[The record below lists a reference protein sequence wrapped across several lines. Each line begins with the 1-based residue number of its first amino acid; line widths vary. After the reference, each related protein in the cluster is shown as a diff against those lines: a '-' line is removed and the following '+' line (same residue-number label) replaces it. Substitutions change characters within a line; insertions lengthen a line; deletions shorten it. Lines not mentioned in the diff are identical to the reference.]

1 VKTAGLNQEIVIRE
15 HQGLKLKSR
24 QELGLAQ
31 RWVIKIGSAMITN
44 DGQGLDRLSIEA
56 WVAQMAALHQ
66 AGREVLLVTSGAVA
80 EGMRRLGWNR
90 RPTALAELQ
99 AAAAVGQMGL
109 VQAWES
115 AFERC
120 GIQTAQILL
129 THEDASDRQRYLNI
143 RNTLRT
149 LLRLRATPV
158 INENDTV
165 AFEEIRFGDN
175 DTLGALVAN
184 LVEADLYVI
193 LTDQQGLYDR
203 NPRQFPDARLIRE
216 GRAGDA
222 ALTAMAG
229 GAAGNLGS
237 GGMLTKLHAASKA
250 ARSGAF
256 TLLAWGREP
265 EVLRRIAAGEELGT
279 LLRPSQSPLAARK
292 QWLAVQL
299 QIKGR
304 LHLDAGAV
312 RALRAD
318 GKSLLP
324 VGVTAIEG
332 QFKRGDLV
340 SCLDPTGVEIAR
352 GLVNYETEPALLLI
366 GKTTRRIEALLGHV
380 DDPELIHRDNLVLV

>member
-1 VKTAGLNQEIVIRE
+1 MFDKKTRE
-15 HQGLKLKSR
+15 Q
-24 QELGLAQ
+24 LGAAQ
-31 RWVIKIGSAMITN
+31 RWVVKIGSAMITN
-44 DGQGLDRLSIEA
+44 DGQGLDNFSIDA
-56 WVAQMAALHQ
+56 WVAQMAELHQ
-66 AGREVLLVTSGAVA
+66 SGRELLLVTSGAVA
-80 EGMRRLGWNR
+80 EGMRRLGWGQ
-90 RPTALAELQ
+90 RPTVLADLQ

-115 AFERC
+115 AFERH

-149 LLRLRATPV
+149 LLRLRVVPV

-184 LVEADLYVI
+184 LVEAELYVI
-193 LTDQQGLYDR
+193 LTDQQGLYDK
-203 NPRQFPDARLIRE
+203 NPRQFADARLIGE

-222 ALTAMAG
+222 GLEAMAG
-229 GAAGNLGS
+229 GAGSLGS
-237 GGMLTKLHAASKA
+237 GGMTTKLHAAAKA

-265 EVLRRIAAGEELGT
+265 EVLRRVAAGTELGT

-299 QIKGR
+299 QVRGR
-304 LHLDAGAV
+304 LHLDSGAV
-312 RALRAD
+312 RALRAA

-324 VGVTAIEG
+324 VGVTAVEG
-332 QFKRGDLV
+332 KFSRGDLV
-340 SCLDPTGVEIAR
+340 ACLDPNGTEVAR
-352 GLVNYETEPALLLI
+352 GLVNYDTEDALSLI
-366 GKTTRRIEALLGHV
+366 GKTTRRIEALLGQV

>member
-1 VKTAGLNQEIVIRE
+1 MFNKTRE
-15 HQGLKLKSR
+15 Q
-24 QELGLAQ
+24 LGAAQ
-31 RWVIKIGSAMITN
+31 RWVVKIGSAMITN
-44 DGQGLDRLSIEA
+44 DGQGLDNFSIDA
-56 WVAQMAALHQ
+56 WVAQMAELHR

-80 EGMRRLGWNR
+80 EGMRRLNWSQ
-90 RPTALAELQ
+90 RPTALSDLQ

-115 AFERC
+115 AFGRH

-129 THEDASDRQRYLNI
+129 THEDAADRQRYLNI

-149 LLRLRATPV
+149 LLRLRVVPV

-184 LVEADLYVI
+184 LVEAELYII
-193 LTDQQGLYDR
+193 LTDQQGLYDK
-203 NPRQFPDARLIRE
+203 NPRQFPDARLIHE

-222 ALTAMAG
+222 MLEAMAS
-229 GAAGNLGS
+229 GAGSLGS
-237 GGMLTKLHAASKA
+237 GGMSTKLHAATKA

-265 EVLRRIAAGEELGT
+265 NVLQRVSAGENIGT
-279 LLRPSQSPLAARK
+279 LLRPSQSPLVARK

-299 QIKGR
+299 QVKGR

-324 VGVTAIEG
+324 VGVTAVKG
-332 QFKRGDLV
+332 RFDRGDLV
-340 SCLDPTGVEIAR
+340 ACLDPSGDEVAR
-352 GLVNYETEPALLLI
+352 GLVNYDTEQALLLI

-380 DDPELIHRDNLVLV
+380 DDPELIHRDNLVLM

>member
-1 VKTAGLNQEIVIRE
+1 MFSKKTRE
-15 HQGLKLKSR
+15 Q
-24 QELGLAQ
+24 LGAAQ

-44 DGQGLDRLSIEA
+44 EGQGLDNFSIDA
-56 WVAQMAALHQ
+56 WVAQMAELHQ
-66 AGREVLLVTSGAVA
+66 SGRELLLVTSGAIA
-80 EGMRRLGWNR
+80 EGMRRLGWR
-90 RPTALAELQ
+90 QRPTALADLQ

-115 AFERC
+115 AFGRH

-149 LLRLRATPV
+149 LLRLRVVPV

-184 LVEADLYVI
+184 LVEAELYVI
-193 LTDQQGLYDR
+193 LTDQQGLYDQ
-203 NPRQFPDARLIRE
+203 NPRQFAGARLIAE
-216 GRAGDA
+216 GRAGDV
-222 ALTAMAG
+222 ALEAMAG
-229 GAAGNLGS
+229 GAGSLGS
-237 GGMLTKLHAASKA
+237 GGMLTKLHAAAKA

-265 EVLRRIAAGEELGT
+265 EVLRRVAAGVELGT

-299 QIKGR
+299 QVRGR

-312 RALRAD
+312 RALRAA

-324 VGVTAIEG
+324 VGVTAVEG
-332 QFKRGDLV
+332 KFSRGDLV
-340 SCLDPTGVEIAR
+340 ACLDPSGTEVAR
-352 GLVNYETEPALLLI
+352 GLVNYDTEQALALI
-366 GKTTRRIEALLGHV
+366 GKTTRRIEAQFGHV

>member
-1 VKTAGLNQEIVIRE
+1 MFNKTRE
-15 HQGLKLKSR
+15 Q
-24 QELGLAQ
+24 LGEAR
-31 RWVIKIGSAMITN
+31 RWVVKIGSAMITN
-44 DGQGLDRLSIEA
+44 DGQGLDNFSIDV
-56 WVAQMAALHQ
+56 WVEQMAELHR
-66 AGREVLLVTSGAVA
+66 AGRELLLVTSGAVA
-80 EGMRRLGWNR
+80 EGMRRLGWR
-90 RPTALAELQ
+90 QRPTALADLQ

-115 AFERC
+115 AFEGH

-149 LLRLRATPV
+149 LLRLGVVPV

-184 LVEADLYVI
+184 LVEAELYVI
-193 LTDQQGLYDR
+193 LTDQQGLYDK

-222 ALTAMAG
+222 ALEAMAG
-229 GAAGNLGS
+229 GGAGSLGS
-237 GGMLTKLHAASKA
+237 GGMMTKLHAAARA

-265 EVLRRIAAGEELGT
+265 EVLRRVAAGAELGT
-279 LLRPSQSPLAARK
+279 LLRPSQSPLVARK

-299 QIKGR
+299 QVKGR

-312 RALRAD
+312 RALRAA

-332 QFKRGDLV
+332 KFSRGDLV
-340 SCLDPTGVEIAR
+340 ACLDPNGTEVAR
-352 GLVNYETEPALLLI
+352 GLVNYDTEQALLLI
-366 GKTTRRIEALLGHV
+366 GKTTRRIEAMLGQV

>member
-1 VKTAGLNQEIVIRE
+1 MFSKKTRE
-15 HQGLKLKSR
+15 Q
-24 QELGLAQ
+24 LGAAQ

-44 DGQGLDRLSIEA
+44 DGQGLDNFSIDA
-56 WVAQMAALHQ
+56 WVAQMAELHQ

-80 EGMRRLGWNR
+80 EGMRRLGWAR
-90 RPTALAELQ
+90 RPTVLADLQ

-115 AFERC
+115 AFERH

-149 LLRLRATPV
+149 LLRLRVVPV

-184 LVEADLYVI
+184 LVEAELYVI
-193 LTDQQGLYDR
+193 LTDQQGLYDK
-203 NPRQFPDARLIRE
+203 NPREFPDARLIHE

-222 ALTAMAG
+222 ALEAMAG
-229 GAAGNLGS
+229 GGTGSLGS
-237 GGMLTKLHAASKA
+237 GGMMTKLHAATRA

-256 TLLAWGREP
+256 TLLALGREP
-265 EVLRRIAAGEELGT
+265 EVLRRVAAGAELGT

-299 QIKGR
+299 QVRGR

-312 RALRAD
+312 RALRVA

-324 VGVTAIEG
+324 VGVTAVEG
-332 QFKRGDLV
+332 KFNRGDLV
-340 SCLDPTGVEIAR
+340 ACLDPNGTEVAR
-352 GLVNYETEPALLLI
+352 GLVNYDTEDALSLI
-366 GKTTRRIEALLGHV
+366 GKTTHRIEALLGHV

>member
-1 VKTAGLNQEIVIRE
+1 MFD
-15 HQGLKLKSR
+15 KSR
-24 QELGLAQ
+24 EQLGGAR
-31 RWVIKIGSAMITN
+31 RWVVKIGSAMITN
-44 DGQGLDRLSIEA
+44 DGQGLDNFSIDA
-56 WVAQMAALHQ
+56 WVAQMAELHR
-66 AGREVLLVTSGAVA
+66 AGRELLLVTSGAVA
-80 EGMRRLGWNR
+80 EGMRRLGWSQ
-90 RPTALAELQ
+90 RPTVLSDLQ

-109 VQAWES
+109 VQAWEA
-115 AFERC
+115 AFERH
-120 GIQTAQILL
+120 GIRTAQVLL

-149 LLRLRATPV
+149 LLRLRVVPV

-184 LVEADLYVI
+184 LVEAELYVI

-203 NPRQFPDARLIRE
+203 NPRQFAEACLISE

-222 ALTAMAG
+222 ALEAVAG
-229 GAAGNLGS
+229 GGAGSLGR
-237 GGMLTKLHAASKA
+237 GGMLTKLHAAARA

-265 EVLRRIAAGEELGT
+265 EVLRRVAGGEALGT
-279 LLRPSQSPLAARK
+279 LLRPSQSPVAARK

-299 QIKGR
+299 QVRGR

-312 RALRAD
+312 RALRTA

-332 QFKRGDLV
+332 RFERGDLV
-340 SCLDPTGVEIAR
+340 SCLDPAGGEVAR
-352 GLVNYETEPALLLI
+352 GLMNYDVTQALLLI
-366 GKTTRRIEALLGHV
+366 GKTTRRIEELLGHV

>member
-1 VKTAGLNQEIVIRE
+1 MFSHKTRE
-15 HQGLKLKSR
+15 Q
-24 QELGLAQ
+24 LGQAQ
-31 RWVIKIGSAMITN
+31 RWVVKIGSAMITN
-44 DGQGLDRLSIEA
+44 DGQGLDNFSIDA
-56 WVAQMAALHQ
+56 WVAQMAELHQ
-66 AGREVLLVTSGAVA
+66 SGRELLLVTSGAVA
-80 EGMRRLGWNR
+80 EGMRRLGWR
-90 RPTALAELQ
+90 QRPTALAELQ

-115 AFERC
+115 AFERH

-149 LLRLRATPV
+149 LLRLRVVPV

-184 LVEADLYVI
+184 LVEAELYVI
-193 LTDQQGLYDR
+193 LTDQQGLYDQ
-203 NPRQFPDARLIRE
+203 NPRQFASARLIGE

-222 ALTAMAG
+222 VLEAMAG
-229 GAAGNLGS
+229 GAAGHLGS
-237 GGMLTKLHAASKA
+237 GGMLTKLHAAAKA

-265 EVLRRIAAGEELGT
+265 EVLRRVAAGVELGT

-299 QIKGR
+299 QVKGR

-312 RALRAD
+312 RALRTA

-324 VGVTAIEG
+324 VGVTALEG
-332 QFKRGDLV
+332 KFNRGDLV
-340 SCLDPTGVEIAR
+340 ACVDPAGIEVAR
-352 GLVNYETEPALLLI
+352 GLVNYDTEQALALI
-366 GKTTRRIEALLGHV
+366 GKTTRQIEALRGHV
-380 DDPELIHRDNLVLV
+380 DDPELIHRDHLVLV

>member
-1 VKTAGLNQEIVIRE
+1 MFSKKTRE
-15 HQGLKLKSR
+15 Q
-24 QELGLAQ
+24 LGAAQ
-31 RWVIKIGSAMITN
+31 RWVVKIGSAMITN
-44 DGQGLDRLSIEA
+44 DGQGLDSFSIDA
-56 WVAQMAALHQ
+56 WVAQMAELHQ
-66 AGREVLLVTSGAVA
+66 AGRELLLVTSGAVA
-80 EGMRRLGWNR
+80 EGMRRLGWDR
-90 RPTALAELQ
+90 RPTALADLQ

-115 AFERC
+115 AFERH

-143 RNTLRT
+143 RSTLRT
-149 LLRLRATPV
+149 LLRLRVVPV

-184 LVEADLYVI
+184 LVEAELYVI
-193 LTDQQGLYDR
+193 LTDQQGLYDK
-203 NPRQFPDARLIRE
+203 NPREFPDARFIRE

-222 ALTAMAG
+222 MLEAMAG
-229 GAAGNLGS
+229 GGAGSLGS
-237 GGMLTKLHAASKA
+237 GGMMTKLHAATRA

-265 EVLRRIAAGEELGT
+265 EVLRRVAAGAELGT

-299 QIKGR
+299 QVRGR
-304 LHLDAGAV
+304 LHLDGGAV

-332 QFKRGDLV
+332 KFHRGDLV
-340 SCLDPTGVEIAR
+340 ACLDPNGVEVAR
-352 GLVNYETEPALLLI
+352 GLVNYDTEQALALM

>member
-1 VKTAGLNQEIVIRE
+1 MPSSQRLRKRMMFDQKTRNQ
-15 HQGLKLKSR
+15 
-24 QELGLAQ
+24 LGAAQ
-31 RWVIKIGSAMITN
+31 RWIIKIGSAMITN
-44 DGQGLDRLSIEA
+44 DGQGLDRFSIDA
-56 WVAQMAALHQ
+56 WVAQMAELHQ
-66 AGREVLLVTSGAVA
+66 AGRELLLVTSGAVA
-80 EGMRRLGWNR
+80 EGMRRLGWSQ
-90 RPTALAELQ
+90 RPTALADLQ

-115 AFERC
+115 AFERH
-120 GIQTAQILL
+120 GIQTAQVLL
-129 THEDASDRQRYLNI
+129 THEDAADRQRYLNI

-149 LLRLRATPV
+149 LLRLRVVPV

-184 LVEADLYVI
+184 LVEAELYII
-193 LTDQQGLYDR
+193 LTDQQGLYDKD
-203 NPRQFPDARLIRE
+203 PRQFSDARLIGE

-222 ALTAMAG
+222 ALEAMAS
-229 GAAGNLGS
+229 GAGALGS
-237 GGMLTKLHAASKA
+237 GGMSTKLHAAAKA

-265 EVLRRIAAGEELGT
+265 EVLRCVAAGAPLGT

-299 QIKGR
+299 QVRGR

-312 RALRAD
+312 RALRTA

-324 VGVTAIEG
+324 VGVTALEG
-332 QFKRGDLV
+332 KFSRGDLV
-340 SCLDPTGVEIAR
+340 SCLDPGGLEVAR
-352 GLVNYETEPALLLI
+352 GLVNYDTERALALI
-366 GKTTRRIEALLGHV
+366 GKTTRRIEALHGPI
-380 DDPELIHRDNLVLV
+380 DDSELIHRDNLVLV

>member
-1 VKTAGLNQEIVIRE
+1 MFDKKTRE
-15 HQGLKLKSR
+15 Q
-24 QELGLAQ
+24 LGAAQ
-31 RWVIKIGSAMITN
+31 RWVVKIGSAMITN
-44 DGQGLDRLSIEA
+44 DGQGLDNFSIDA
-56 WVAQMAALHQ
+56 WVAQMAELHQ
-66 AGREVLLVTSGAVA
+66 SGRELLLVTSGAVA
-80 EGMRRLGWNR
+80 EGMRRLGWGQ
-90 RPTALAELQ
+90 RPTALADLQ
-99 AAAAVGQMGL
+99 AAAAVGQVGL

-115 AFERC
+115 AFERH

-149 LLRLRATPV
+149 LLRLRVVPV

-184 LVEADLYVI
+184 LVEAELYVI
-193 LTDQQGLYDR
+193 LTDQQGLYDK
-203 NPRQFPDARLIRE
+203 NPRQFADARLIGE
-216 GRAGDA
+216 GRAGDL
-222 ALTAMAG
+222 ALEGMAG
-229 GAAGNLGS
+229 GAGSLGS
-237 GGMLTKLHAASKA
+237 GGMMTKLHAATKA

-265 EVLRRIAAGEELGT
+265 EVLRRVAAGAELGT

-299 QIKGR
+299 QVRGR

-312 RALRAD
+312 RALRAA

-324 VGVTAIEG
+324 VGVTAVEG
-332 QFKRGDLV
+332 KFSRGDLV
-340 SCLDPTGVEIAR
+340 ACLDPGGTEVAR
-352 GLVNYETEPALLLI
+352 GLVNYDTEPALALI

>member
-1 VKTAGLNQEIVIRE
+1 MFNKTRE
-15 HQGLKLKSR
+15 Q
-24 QELGLAQ
+24 LGAAQ
-31 RWVIKIGSAMITN
+31 RWVVKIGSAMITN
-44 DGQGLDRLSIEA
+44 DGQGLDNFSIDA
-56 WVAQMAALHQ
+56 WVAQMTDLHR
-66 AGREVLLVTSGAVA
+66 AGRELLLVTSGAVA
-80 EGMRRLGWNR
+80 EGMRRLGWSQ
-90 RPTALAELQ
+90 RPTVLSDLQ

-115 AFERC
+115 AFGRY

-129 THEDASDRQRYLNI
+129 THEDAADRQRYLNV

-149 LLRLRATPV
+149 LLRLRVIPV

-184 LVEADLYVI
+184 LVEAELYII
-193 LTDQQGLYDR
+193 LTDQQGLYDK

-222 ALTAMAG
+222 ALETMAS
-229 GAAGNLGS
+229 GAGSLGS
-237 GGMLTKLHAASKA
+237 GGMLTKLNAATKA

-265 EVLRRIAAGEELGT
+265 DVLRRVSAGEDLGT

-299 QIKGR
+299 QVKGR

-324 VGVTAIEG
+324 VGVTAVEG
-332 QFKRGDLV
+332 RFDRGDLV
-340 SCLDPTGVEIAR
+340 ACLDPSGDEVAR
-352 GLVNYETEPALLLI
+352 GLVNYDTEQALLLI

>member
-1 VKTAGLNQEIVIRE
+1 MFNKTRE
-15 HQGLKLKSR
+15 Q
-24 QELGLAQ
+24 LGAAQ
-31 RWVIKIGSAMITN
+31 RWVVKIGSAMITN
-44 DGQGLDRLSIEA
+44 DGQGLDSFSIDA
-56 WVAQMAALHQ
+56 WVAQMAELHR
-66 AGREVLLVTSGAVA
+66 AGRELLLVTSGAVV
-80 EGMRRLGWNR
+80 EGMRRLNWSQ
-90 RPTALAELQ
+90 RPTALADLQ

-115 AFERC
+115 AFGHH

-129 THEDASDRQRYLNI
+129 THEDAADRQRYLNI

-149 LLRLRATPV
+149 LLRLRVVPV

-184 LVEADLYVI
+184 LVEAELYII
-193 LTDQQGLYDR
+193 LTDQQGLYDK
-203 NPRQFPDARLIRE
+203 NPRQFPDARMIRE

-222 ALTAMAG
+222 TLEAMAS
-229 GAAGNLGS
+229 GAGSLGS
-237 GGMLTKLHAASKA
+237 GGMLTKLHAATKA

-265 EVLRRIAAGEELGT
+265 DVLRRVSAGENFGT

-299 QIKGR
+299 QVKGR

-324 VGVTAIEG
+324 VGATAVEG
-332 QFKRGDLV
+332 RFDRGDLV
-340 SCLDPTGVEIAR
+340 ACLNPTGDEVAR
-352 GLVNYETEPALLLI
+352 GLVNYDIEQALRLM

>member
-1 VKTAGLNQEIVIRE
+1 MFNKTRE
-15 HQGLKLKSR
+15 Q
-24 QELGLAQ
+24 LGEAR

-44 DGQGLDRLSIEA
+44 DGQGLDNFSIDV
-56 WVAQMAALHQ
+56 WVEQMAELHR
-66 AGREVLLVTSGAVA
+66 AGRELLLVTSGAVA
-80 EGMRRLGWNR
+80 EGMRRLGWR
-90 RPTALAELQ
+90 QRPTALADLQ

-115 AFERC
+115 AFERH

-149 LLRLRATPV
+149 LLRLGVVPV

-184 LVEADLYVI
+184 LVEAELYVI
-193 LTDQQGLYDR
+193 LTDQQGLYDK

-222 ALTAMAG
+222 ALEAMAG
-229 GAAGNLGS
+229 GGAGSLGS
-237 GGMLTKLHAASKA
+237 GGMITKLHAATRA

-265 EVLRRIAAGEELGT
+265 EVLRRVAAGAELGT
-279 LLRPSQSPLAARK
+279 LLRPSQSPLVARK

-299 QIKGR
+299 QVKGR

-312 RALRAD
+312 RALRAG

-332 QFKRGDLV
+332 KFSRGDLV
-340 SCLDPTGVEIAR
+340 ACLDPNGTEVAR
-352 GLVNYETEPALLLI
+352 GLVNYDTEQALLLI
-366 GKTTRRIEALLGHV
+366 GKTTRRIEAMLGQV

>member
-1 VKTAGLNQEIVIRE
+1 MMFSKKTRE
-15 HQGLKLKSR
+15 Q
-24 QELGLAQ
+24 LGAAQ

-44 DGQGLDRLSIEA
+44 DGQGLDNFSIDA
-56 WVAQMAALHQ
+56 WVAQMAELHQ

-80 EGMRRLGWNR
+80 EGMRRLGWAR
-90 RPTALAELQ
+90 RPTVLADLQ

-115 AFERC
+115 AFERH

-149 LLRLRATPV
+149 LLRLRVVPV

-184 LVEADLYVI
+184 LVEAELYVI
-193 LTDQQGLYDR
+193 LTDQQGLYDK
-203 NPRQFPDARLIRE
+203 NPREFPDARLIHE

-222 ALTAMAG
+222 ALEAMAG
-229 GAAGNLGS
+229 GGTGSLGS
-237 GGMLTKLHAASKA
+237 GGMMTKLHAATRA

-265 EVLRRIAAGEELGT
+265 EVLRRVAAGAELGT

-299 QIKGR
+299 QVRGR

-312 RALRAD
+312 RALRVA

-324 VGVTAIEG
+324 VGVTAVEG
-332 QFKRGDLV
+332 KFNRGDLV
-340 SCLDPTGVEIAR
+340 ACLDPNGTEVAR
-352 GLVNYETEPALLLI
+352 GLVNYDTEDALSLI
-366 GKTTRRIEALLGHV
+366 GKTTHRIEALLGHV

>member
-1 VKTAGLNQEIVIRE
+1 MLNRNRE
-15 HQGLKLKSR
+15 Q
-24 QELGLAQ
+24 LGAAR
-31 RWVIKIGSAMITN
+31 RWVVKIGSAMITN
-44 DGQGLDRLSIEA
+44 QGQGLDNFSIDA
-56 WVAQMAALHQ
+56 WVAQMAELHH
-66 AGREVLLVTSGAVA
+66 AGRELLLVTSGAVA
-80 EGMRRLGWNR
+80 EGMKRLSWPQ
-90 RPTALAELQ
+90 RPTALADLQ

-115 AFERC
+115 AFERY
-120 GIQTAQILL
+120 GIQTAQVLL
-129 THEDASDRQRYLNI
+129 THEDAADRQRYLNI

-149 LLRLRATPV
+149 LLRLRVVPV

-184 LVEADLYVI
+184 LVEAELYVI
-193 LTDQQGLYDR
+193 LTDQQGLYDK
-203 NPRQFPDARLIRE
+203 NPRDFPDARLIHE

-222 ALTAMAG
+222 ALEAMADG
-229 GAAGNLGS
+229 GAGALGS
-237 GGMLTKLHAASKA
+237 GGMLTKLRAASRA

-265 EVLRRIAAGEELGT
+265 EILRRVAAGEALGT
-279 LLRPSQSPLAARK
+279 LLRPSQSPVAARK

-299 QIKGR
+299 QVRGR

-312 RALRAD
+312 QALRTA

-332 QFKRGDLV
+332 QFARGDLAV
-340 SCLDPTGVEIAR
+340 CLDPKGVEVAR
-352 GLVNYETEPALLLI
+352 GLVNYDTGQALLLI
-366 GKTTRRIEALLGHV
+366 GKTTRRIEALMGPV
-380 DDPELIHRDNLVLV
+380 DEPELIHRDNLVVI

>member
-1 VKTAGLNQEIVIRE
+1 MFS
-15 HQGLKLKSR
+15 KSR
-24 QELGLAQ
+24 EELGVAQ
-31 RWVIKIGSAMITN
+31 RWVVKIGSAMITN
-44 DGQGLDRLSIEA
+44 DGQGLDNFSIDA
-56 WVAQMAALHQ
+56 WVAQMAELHR

-80 EGMRRLGWNR
+80 EGMRRLGWSQ
-90 RPTALAELQ
+90 RPAALADLQ

-115 AFERC
+115 AFARHQ
-120 GIQTAQILL
+120 IQTAQILL
-129 THEDASDRQRYLNI
+129 THEDAADRQRYLNV

-149 LLRLRATPV
+149 LLRLRVVPV

-184 LVEADLYVI
+184 LVEAELYVI
-193 LTDQQGLYDR
+193 LTDQQGLYDK
-203 NPRQFPDARLIRE
+203 NPRDFSDARLIRE
-216 GRAGDA
+216 GRAGDS
-222 ALTAMAG
+222 ALETVAG
-229 GAAGNLGS
+229 GAGSLGS
-237 GGMLTKLHAASKA
+237 GGMLTKLRAAAKA

-265 EVLRRIAAGEELGT
+265 EVLRRIAAGDNLGT

-299 QIKGR
+299 QVKGR
-304 LHLDAGAV
+304 LHLDGGAV

-324 VGVTAIEG
+324 VGVTAVEG
-332 QFKRGDLV
+332 RFDRGDLV
-340 SCLDPTGVEIAR
+340 ACLDPSGDEIAR
-352 GLVNYETEPALLLI
+352 GLVNYDTDQALRLI
-366 GKTTRRIEALLGHV
+366 GKTTRRIEAAIGPI
-380 DDPELIHRDNLVLV
+380 DEPELIHRDHLVLVAAERAG

>member
-1 VKTAGLNQEIVIRE
+1 MFSKKTRE
-15 HQGLKLKSR
+15 Q
-24 QELGLAQ
+24 LGAAQ

-44 DGQGLDRLSIEA
+44 DGQGLDNFSIDA
-56 WVAQMAALHQ
+56 WVAQMAELHQ

-80 EGMRRLGWNR
+80 EGMRRLGWAR
-90 RPTALAELQ
+90 RPTVLADLQ

-115 AFERC
+115 AFERH

-149 LLRLRATPV
+149 LLRLRVVPV

-184 LVEADLYVI
+184 LVEAELYVI
-193 LTDQQGLYDR
+193 LTDQQGLYDK
-203 NPRQFPDARLIRE
+203 NPREFPDARLIHE

-222 ALTAMAG
+222 ALEAMAG
-229 GAAGNLGS
+229 GGTGSLGS
-237 GGMLTKLHAASKA
+237 GGMMTKLHAATRA

-256 TLLAWGREP
+256 TLLTWGREP
-265 EVLRRIAAGEELGT
+265 EVLRRVAAGAELGT

-299 QIKGR
+299 QVRGR

-312 RALRAD
+312 RALRVA

-324 VGVTAIEG
+324 VGVTAVEG
-332 QFKRGDLV
+332 KFNRGDLV
-340 SCLDPTGVEIAR
+340 ACLDPNGTEVAR
-352 GLVNYETEPALLLI
+352 GLVNYDTEDALSLI
-366 GKTTRRIEALLGHV
+366 GKTTHRIEALLGHV

>member
-1 VKTAGLNQEIVIRE
+1 MFNKTRE
-15 HQGLKLKSR
+15 Q
-24 QELGLAQ
+24 LGAAQ
-31 RWVIKIGSAMITN
+31 RWVVKIGSAMITN
-44 DGQGLDRLSIEA
+44 DGQGLDNFSIDA
-56 WVAQMAALHQ
+56 WVAQMAELHR
-66 AGREVLLVTSGAVA
+66 AGRELLLVTSGAVA
-80 EGMRRLGWNR
+80 EGMRRLSWSQ
-90 RPTALAELQ
+90 RPTALSDLQ

-115 AFERC
+115 AFGHH

-129 THEDASDRQRYLNI
+129 THEDAADRQRYLNI

-149 LLRLRATPV
+149 LLRLRVVPV

-165 AFEEIRFGDN
+165 AFDEIRFGDN

-184 LVEADLYVI
+184 LVEAELYVI
-193 LTDQQGLYDR
+193 LTDQQGLYDK
-203 NPRQFPDARLIRE
+203 NPRQFPDARMIRE

-222 ALTAMAG
+222 TLEAMAS
-229 GAAGNLGS
+229 GAGSLGS
-237 GGMLTKLHAASKA
+237 GGMLTKLHAATKA

-265 EVLRRIAAGEELGT
+265 DVLRRVSAGENFGT

-299 QIKGR
+299 QVKGR

-324 VGVTAIEG
+324 VGVTAVEG
-332 QFKRGDLV
+332 RFERGDLV
-340 SCLDPTGVEIAR
+340 ACLNPTGDEVAR
-352 GLVNYETEPALLLI
+352 GLVNYDTEQALRLM

>member
-1 VKTAGLNQEIVIRE
+1 MFSHKTRE
-15 HQGLKLKSR
+15 Q
-24 QELGLAQ
+24 LGAAQ
-31 RWVIKIGSAMITN
+31 RWVVKIGSAMITN
-44 DGQGLDRLSIEA
+44 DGQGLDNFSIDA
-56 WVAQMAALHQ
+56 WVAQMAELHH
-66 AGREVLLVTSGAVA
+66 AGRELLLVTSGAVA
-80 EGMRRLGWNR
+80 EGMRRLGWSQ
-90 RPTALAELQ
+90 RPTALSDLQ

-115 AFERC
+115 AFERH

-129 THEDASDRQRYLNI
+129 THEDAADRQRYLNV
-143 RNTLRT
+143 RTTLRT
-149 LLRLRATPV
+149 LLRLRVVPV

-184 LVEADLYVI
+184 LVEAELYVI
-193 LTDQQGLYDR
+193 LTDQQGLYDK
-203 NPRQFPDARLIRE
+203 NPRQFADAQLIRE

-222 ALTAMAG
+222 ALETMAG
-229 GAAGNLGS
+229 GGAGSLGS
-237 GGMLTKLHAASKA
+237 GGMMTKLHAAAKA

-265 EVLRRIAAGEELGT
+265 DILRRVAAGEALGT

-299 QIKGR
+299 QVRGR

-312 RALRAD
+312 RALRTD

-324 VGVTAIEG
+324 VGVTAVEG
-332 QFKRGDLV
+332 KFNRGDLV
-340 SCLDPTGVEIAR
+340 ACLDPGGVELAR
-352 GLVNYETEPALLLI
+352 GLVNYDTEQTLLLI
-366 GKTTRRIEALLGHV
+366 GKTTRRIEAVLGHM
-380 DDPELIHRDNLVLV
+380 DDPELIHRDHLVLL

>member
-1 VKTAGLNQEIVIRE
+1 MFNKTRE
-15 HQGLKLKSR
+15 Q
-24 QELGLAQ
+24 LGAAQ
-31 RWVIKIGSAMITN
+31 RWVVKIGSAMITN
-44 DGQGLDRLSIEA
+44 DGQGLDNFSIDA
-56 WVAQMAALHQ
+56 WVAQMTDLHR
-66 AGREVLLVTSGAVA
+66 AGRELLLVTSGAVA
-80 EGMRRLGWNR
+80 EGMRRLGWSQ
-90 RPTALAELQ
+90 RPTVLSDLQ

-115 AFERC
+115 AFGRY

-129 THEDASDRQRYLNI
+129 THEDAADRQRYLNV

-149 LLRLRATPV
+149 LLRLRVIPV

-184 LVEADLYVI
+184 LVEAELYLI
-193 LTDQQGLYDR
+193 LTDQQGLYDK

-222 ALTAMAG
+222 ALETMAS
-229 GAAGNLGS
+229 GAGSLGS
-237 GGMLTKLHAASKA
+237 GGMLTKLNAATKA

-265 EVLRRIAAGEELGT
+265 EVLRRVSAGEDLGT

-292 QWLAVQL
+292 QWLAVRL
-299 QIKGR
+299 QVKGR

-324 VGVTAIEG
+324 VGVTAVEG
-332 QFKRGDLV
+332 RFDRGDLV
-340 SCLDPTGVEIAR
+340 ACLDPSGDEVAR
-352 GLVNYETEPALLLI
+352 GLVNYDTEQALLLI

-380 DDPELIHRDNLVLV
+380 DDPELIHRDTLVLV

>member
-1 VKTAGLNQEIVIRE
+1 MFSKKTRE
-15 HQGLKLKSR
+15 Q
-24 QELGLAQ
+24 LGAAQ

-44 DGQGLDRLSIEA
+44 DGQGLDNFSIDA
-56 WVAQMAALHQ
+56 WVAQMAELHQ

-80 EGMRRLGWNR
+80 EGMRRLGWDR
-90 RPTALAELQ
+90 RPTALADLQ

-115 AFERC
+115 AFERH

-143 RNTLRT
+143 RSTLRT
-149 LLRLRATPV
+149 LLRLRVVPV

-184 LVEADLYVI
+184 LVEAELYVI
-193 LTDQQGLYDR
+193 LTDQQGLYDK
-203 NPRQFPDARLIRE
+203 NPREFPDARLINE

-222 ALTAMAG
+222 ALEAMAG
-229 GAAGNLGS
+229 GGAGSLGS
-237 GGMLTKLHAASKA
+237 GGMMTKLHAATRA

-265 EVLRRIAAGEELGT
+265 EVLRRVVAGAELGT

-299 QIKGR
+299 QVRGR

-312 RALRAD
+312 RALRAA

-324 VGVTAIEG
+324 VGVTAVEG
-332 QFKRGDLV
+332 KFNRGDLV
-340 SCLDPTGVEIAR
+340 ACLDPNGTEVAR
-352 GLVNYETEPALLLI
+352 GLVNYDTEQALALM

>member
-1 VKTAGLNQEIVIRE
+1 MFDKKTRE
-15 HQGLKLKSR
+15 Q
-24 QELGLAQ
+24 LGVAQ
-31 RWVIKIGSAMITN
+31 RWVVKIGSAMITN
-44 DGQGLDRLSIEA
+44 DGQGLDIFSIDA
-56 WVAQMAALHQ
+56 WVAQMAELHQ
-66 AGREVLLVTSGAVA
+66 SGRELLLVTSGAVA
-80 EGMRRLGWNR
+80 EGMRRLGWGQ
-90 RPTALAELQ
+90 RPTALADLQ

-115 AFERC
+115 AFERH

-149 LLRLRATPV
+149 LLRLRVVPV

-184 LVEADLYVI
+184 LVEAELYVI
-193 LTDQQGLYDR
+193 LTDQQGLYDK
-203 NPRQFPDARLIRE
+203 NPRQFVDARLIGE

-222 ALTAMAG
+222 ALEAMAG
-229 GAAGNLGS
+229 GAGSLGS
-237 GGMLTKLHAASKA
+237 GGMMTKLHAAAKA

-265 EVLRRIAAGEELGT
+265 EVLRQVAAGAELGT

-299 QIKGR
+299 QVRGR

-312 RALRAD
+312 RALRAA

-332 QFKRGDLV
+332 RFSRGDLV
-340 SCLDPTGVEIAR
+340 ACLDPGGTEVAR
-352 GLVNYETEPALLLI
+352 GLVNYDTEQALALL

-380 DDPELIHRDNLVLV
+380 DDPELIHRDNLVLA